1 MRFSLDCVL
10 NETCPMLFTLR
21 APSCSTL
28 STMLTTL
35 VTAAALGL
43 APARTPLTARL
54 VRPRASV
61 LMQEGG
67 KAENEEA
74 RMAKMYKPG
83 DEDDPFQKPRPKF
96 GLAAATGRTTEAV
109 YGADFPQPNELM
121 EWSEHLR
128 AQGIERLLFVH
139 DGELNE
145 ELSSYVAALSAMAG
159 FAADAVTAVDVLA
172 DGAAQRTA
180 EAMQAAVAARSKI
193 AVHGDPFTVVLAQW
207 VLTDYI
213 GSENCEEACDI
224 LRSRSRSGGV
234 TWALR
239 NSADDELIKE
249 EANRVARFMG
259 IEEQGASPS
268 EPPPPPPPEPTGP
281 VKVSKGGILFS

>member
-1 MRFSLDCVL
+1 MGS
-10 NETCPMLFTLR
+10 TLR
-21 APSCSTL
+21 SSVLLAL

-35 VTAAALGL
+35 VSAAALGL

-61 LMQEGG
+61 LMIEGG

-139 DGELNE
+139 EGELNE

-172 DGAAQRTA
+172 DGAAQRTT

-268 EPPPPPPPEPTGP
+268 APPPPTPPPEPTGP

>member
-1 MRFSLDCVL
+1 
-10 NETCPMLFTLR
+10 
-21 APSCSTL
+21 
-28 STMLTTL
+28 MLTTL

-43 APARTPLTARL
+43 APARTLLMARL

-96 GLAAATGRTTEAV
+96 GLAPATGRTTEAV

>member
-1 MRFSLDCVL
+1 
-10 NETCPMLFTLR
+10 
-21 APSCSTL
+21 
-28 STMLTTL
+28 MLTTL

-61 LMQEGG
+61 LMIEGG

-128 AQGIERLLFVH
+128 AQGRPKQPAIRSTFS
-139 DGELNE
+139 GMF
-145 ELSSYVAALSAMAG
+145 YVR
-159 FAADAVTAVDVLA
+159 VT
-172 DGAAQRTA
+172 QYR
-180 EAMQAAVAARSKI
+180 
-193 AVHGDPFTVVLAQW
+193 
-207 VLTDYI
+207 
-213 GSENCEEACDI
+213 
-224 LRSRSRSGGV
+224 
-234 TWALR
+234 
-239 NSADDELIKE
+239 
-249 EANRVARFMG
+249 
-259 IEEQGASPS
+259 
-268 EPPPPPPPEPTGP
+268 
-281 VKVSKGGILFS
+281 